1 MCHGYGSTRAIGVT
15 LDSVLSA
22 VVSFLVANPYEVLT
36 IEFNEFDGSQTLMSQ
51 ALVAKILQYFTLPT
65 GELLM
70 WPRSSLSEA
79 WPTLREMILANKR
92 LIIFMSDTYYSI
104 PDPVPTWANQK
115 DTWKLDGFT
124 YAGAASQPDQ
134 LNASYYSWCEQGPP
148 TDGSYILWQ
157 QIDIK

>member
-1 MCHGYGSTRAIGVT
+1 MCHGYGSARAIGVT

-22 VVSFLVANPYEVLT
+22 VLAFMLANPYEVLT
-36 IEFNEFDGSQTLMSQ
+36 VEFNEFDGPQGLMSQ

-70 WPRSSLSEA
+70 WPRSSLSDP

-92 LIIFMSDTYYSI
+92 LMIFMSDTYYSI
-104 PDPVPTWANQK
+104 PEPVPTWANQK
-115 DTWKLDGFT
+115 DTWKQDGFT
-124 YAGAASQPDQ
+124 YAGAATQPGQ
-134 LNASYYSWCEQGPP
+134 LNTSYYNWCQQGPP
-148 TDGSYILWQ
+148 TDGSYIQWQ